1 MPAWPAPARD
11 DEVRRMAAFVARL
24 PGMSERDYR
33 ALAYGSGRIVGGET
47 SSLEAALA
55 DCERCHAEN
64 GRTQPDIPVLAG
76 QKPVYL
82 AAALDAFA
90 SGKRQSAV
98 MGAAAARVDPNVMRQ
113 LADRYSALPGGL
125 DATRDT
131 TAHAAR
137 AEDPMVTRIVTRGL
151 PERDLPACAK
161 CHAPGR
167 RPHYPVLAGQKATY
181 LASRLRRWQS
191 EKDVVDARQSRLT
204 MPMIARRI
212 PESMIEPL
220 ARHFAR
226 ERER

>member
-1 MPAWPAPARD
+1 
-11 DEVRRMAAFVARL
+11 MAAFVARL